1 VNARIEYLEFQ
12 GSARRLVGYE
22 ELCGVRL
29 ASGPLE
35 SIEGTHSISAA
46 DSRRISAMTATI
58 SAATDGAEATAC
70 RPTPPTGGS
79 QLRA

>member
-1 VNARIEYLEFQ
+1 MNARIEYLEFQ
-12 GSARRLVGYE
+12 GSVRRLVGYE

-35 SIEGTHSISAA
+35 SIEGTRIISAA
-46 DSRRISAMTATI
+46 DSRRISAMTATV
-58 SAATDGAEATAC
+58 SAANDGAEATAC
-70 RPTPPTGGS
+70 RPSPLTGGS